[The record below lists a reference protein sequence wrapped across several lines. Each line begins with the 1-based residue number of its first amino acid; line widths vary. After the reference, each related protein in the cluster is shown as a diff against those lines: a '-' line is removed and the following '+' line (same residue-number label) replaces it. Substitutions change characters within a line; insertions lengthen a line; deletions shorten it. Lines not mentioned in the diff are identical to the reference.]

1 MAKRNFYQH
10 QARKNAN
17 KMYVTEPP
25 KTPYIKGFED
35 GFELALKSLEG
46 VRVKSAVDI
55 EIWKRTW
62 TEILTDDSEWNY

>member
-10 QARKNAN
+10 QARINAN

-35 GFELALKSLEG
+35 GFELALKSLED
-46 VRVKSAVDI
+46 VRIKSAVDI